1 MTKRSSATVL
11 KPPQPQ
17 HGSAE
22 PEPLLHRQP
31 APGGPSATN
40 WPRTAAQGGLVVD
53 PVAERGRQQPAEPRD
68 IPHRHPEGPDAAV
81 VLPDAQHH
89 QVALRMPGDTQPS
102 PALVEKHIPAGGQ
115 RSPVLHRPSL
125 VAPAAVR
132 KPPTVRRGPAVMT
145 AANEPHTTLPARQ
158 PPAQPGTTRRTTA
171 SATSVSLTVA
181 RRCVPTDTYP
191 MPTAHRLHQADR
203 RHRTGLCGICG
214 PTAIRREHLIGPWRC
229 VRDSSQGR
237 RRRRTRR
244 EREALDLAHALMRSP
259 RPPI

>member
-1 MTKRSSATVL
+1 MTRRSSATML
-11 KPPQPQ
+11 QPPQPQ

-31 APGGPSATN
+31 APGGPS

-53 PVAERGRQQPAEPRD
+53 PVAERGRQQPAEPWD

-89 QVALRMPGDTQPS
+89 QVALRMPGHTQPS

-132 KPPTVRRGPAVMT
+132 KPPAVRRGSAVMT
-145 AANEPHTTLPARQ
+145 AANEPHHAPSAPA
-158 PPAQPGTTRRTTA
+158 AQPGTTRRTTA
-171 SATSVSLTVA
+171 SATSVSLSVA
-181 RRCVPTDTYP
+181 RRCVPTDTCP

-203 RHRTGLCGICG
+203 RHRTALCDICG

-229 VRDSSQGR
+229 VRDGSEGR